1 MLMPDAF
8 ELGFGDF
15 PKWGANSLMPALA
28 IRMSMWSSCPSFKN
42 VVLVVQAMSSS
53 RELEVLPLI
62 LLAMCTSAD
71 SNNNR
76 IQKFNSN
83 GKFITKWDSS
93 GTGDEQ
99 FYGLRGIAIGFSG
112 NVYARDWG
120 NNWVQVFSP
129 SSNG

>member
-1 MLMPDAF
+1 MGGQFPNA
-8 ELGFGDF
+8 GVGDQ
-15 PKWGANSLMPALA
+15 NVY
-28 IRMSMWSSCPSFKN
+28 
-42 VVLVVQAMSSS
+42 VVLLSLLQKCCSSGTGDEQFKRTRGIALDS
-53 RELEVLPLI
+53 SGNVYV
-62 LLAMCTSAD
+62 AD